1 MASVAQSAA
10 GSTEP
15 DKNETLAGEEADSNA
30 EEPGDDEEDDDNAEE
45 GAEEDEEEEEE
56 VVKVGSTYSCRRAD
70 GSFHDAEVVKTR
82 INKQAG
88 KEEFY
93 VHYVGLNRRQNEWV
107 DKTRLV
113 LSKAVKEEVKE
124 EEEENGTDQ
133 EMNDVQEQP
142 ESKPAQKRKLEEPEP
157 EPKKAKVEETSVNS
171 TLVGPGGDFA
181 EELTCPLC
189 VELFK
194 DPVMVECGHNF
205 CRSCIDKAWNGH
217 DSFSCPECKEVI
229 SDHKYTTNRALANL
243 VKKTAGTKVTPTAS
257 TPATPVEKK
266 ARITENCPEHD
277 ERLKLYCKDDGTLGC
292 VICRDSLKHASHN
305 FLPILDA
312 VGVYREELAA
322 IVAPLEASLKV
333 TEQLT
338 SQQNE
343 KITQHKS
350 NVSDY
355 KEHIESEFEKLHTFL
370 KEHEAQ
376 LLQHLQEQ
384 GNTLLKEMEENMVKM
399 QENRDNIQQTISVAN
414 ERMNDTDSISFLTD
428 IKTFIDKCLEQQ
440 RDVVSSGNTLLSK
453 DLCQGTFKGPIQYSV
468 WKEMKSLI
476 VPYLSPMMLDP
487 STAHPNLLLSDGLTS
502 VKYGDA
508 KLPLPDN
515 PKRFSQCILVLGAQG
530 FDSGRHYWEVEV
542 GDKTAW
548 DVGMASESSNR
559 KGKIK
564 LNPKNGYWAIWLRN
578 GNAYKAL
585 ESPSKALVL
594 NTKPRRIGVYVDYE
608 GGQVSFYNADDMTC
622 IYTFNAVFTEKLY
635 PYLSPFLH
643 DSGRNAEPLR
653 LVHN

>member
-1 MASVAQSAA
+1 MASTAT
-10 GSTEP
+10 TELE
-15 DKNETLAGEEADSNA
+15 KAEAVCAEEVESNP
-30 EEPGDDEEDDDNAEE
+30 EEPGEEEEDAENGEE
-45 GAEEDEEEEEE
+45 GAGEEDEEEEEE
-56 VVKVGSTYSCRRAD
+56 EVKVGNTYPCRRAD
-70 GSFHDAEVVKTR
+70 GNLHDAEIVKTR
-82 INKQAG
+82 MNKQAG

-93 VHYVGLNRRQNEWV
+93 VHYAGLNRRQNEWV

-113 LSKAVKEEVKE
+113 LAKAAKEDPKEEA
-124 EEEENGTDQ
+124 NGTDR
-133 EMNDVQEQP
+133 EMTDVTEQP
-142 ESKPAQKRKLEEPEP
+142 EAKPAQKRKIEEPEP
-157 EPKKAKVEETSVNS
+157 EVKKVKVEEPALNS
-171 TLVGPGGDFA
+171 SLVGPGGDFA

-229 SDHKYTTNRALANL
+229 SEHKYTTNRALANL
-243 VKKTAGTKVTPTAS
+243 VKKTAVTS
-257 TPATPVEKK
+257 VTPVEKK
-266 ARITENCPEHD
+266 ARVPENCPEHD
-277 ERLKLYCKDDGTLGC
+277 ERLKLYCKDDGMLGC

-312 VGVYREELAA
+312 VGVYREELSA

-333 TEQLT
+333 TEQLAG
-338 SQQNE
+338 QQNE

-350 NVSDY
+350 NVSEY
-355 KEHIESEFEKLHTFL
+355 KQHIESEFEKLHTFL
-370 KEHEAQ
+370 KEKEAK
-376 LLQHLQEQ
+376 LLEQLQEQ
-384 GNTLLKEMEENMVKM
+384 GDSLLEEMESNMIKM
-399 QENRDNIQQTISVAN
+399 QENRDCIKKTISVAN
-414 ERMNDTDSISFLTD
+414 ERLGDKDSISFLTD
-428 IKTFIDKCLEQQ
+428 IKSFIDKCVEHQ
-440 RDVVSSGNTLLSK
+440 RDMVSSGNTILSK
-453 DLCQGTFKGPIQYSV
+453 DLSQGTFKGPIQYMV
-468 WKEMKSLI
+468 WKEMKSFI
-476 VPYLSPMMLDP
+476 VPYLAPMMLDP

-585 ESPSKALVL
+585 ESPSKALTL
-594 NTKPRRIGVYVDYE
+594 NAKPRKIGVYVDYE
-608 GGQVSFYNADDMTC
+608 GGQVSFYNADDMSA
-622 IYTFNAVFTEKLY
+622 IYTFNATFTEKLY

-643 DSGRNAEPLR
+643 DSGKNTEPLR
-653 LVHN
+653 LLHN